1 MFKYLI
7 FDLDGTLIN
16 SEEGIKESLINSFK
30 KAKIEILIPYQNI
43 EIGPPLDE
51 TILLCNSG
59 LNYEQLEKIKT
70 FFREQY
76 DFLYYKKLEV
86 FNNVTLIL
94 DKFKRSKIEM
104 FIATNKRYEPTL
116 KIVNYLNWNK
126 YFKNIYSI
134 DRYYLETMSKTNML
148 KILLEKEKI
157 LARES
162 LYIGDKYSDFI
173 ASSLNQISFIGAN
186 WGGSD
191 FYKKVHDFKII
202 DKINE
207 ESVNS
212 LSSLF
217 IK

>member
-30 KAKIEILIPYQNI
+30 KANIKILIPYQNI

-59 LNYEQLEKIKT
+59 LNYEQLEKVKIY
-70 FFREQY
+70 FREQY

-86 FNNVTLIL
+86 FKNVNLIL
-94 DKFKRSKIEM
+94 DKFKRSKIQM

-116 KIVNYLNWNK
+116 KIVNYLKWNK

-157 LARES
+157 LAKES

-173 ASSLNQISFIGAN
+173 ASSSNKISFIGAN

-191 FYKKVHDFKII
+191 FNKKVHEFKII
-202 DKINE
+202 DKIND
-207 ESVNS
+207 ESINF
-212 LSSLF
+212 LRSLF
-217 IK
+217 IR